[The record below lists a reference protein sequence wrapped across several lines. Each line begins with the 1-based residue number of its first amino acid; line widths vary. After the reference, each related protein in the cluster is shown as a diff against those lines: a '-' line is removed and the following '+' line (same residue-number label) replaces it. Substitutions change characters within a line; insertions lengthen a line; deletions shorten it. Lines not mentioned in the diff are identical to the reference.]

1 MAANIAP
8 AVQPRKPAAPTADDG
23 YWSSAKRP
31 LTILLFLLPL
41 IVAYEISLALL
52 LPDEG
57 GVHIHTVDAHKSLLR
72 FFAAFGIAPGGGLY
86 LGGLVIIVILFAWH
100 VLARDPW
107 RFRPATLA
115 LMSAEAVFLTV
126 PLLVLSHLVAAGPSA
141 AVAAAMA
148 GAGAGAGAGPPVF
161 ADLDVGSQMAIS
173 VGAGLY
179 EELLFRMILI
189 ALVHALLVDVGHA
202 PGWAGAAAG
211 VAVSAAAFTWY
222 HDLAGPDGSI
232 SGRKTLFYLL
242 AGGYLGL
249 VYTTRGFGLV
259 VAVHALY
266 DIVTVLLPDG
276 PD

>member
-1 MAANIAP
+1 MAANVAS
-8 AVQPRKPAAPTADDG
+8 AVQPRKPAAPLADDG

-41 IVAYEISLALL
+41 IVAYEVSLALL
-52 LPDEG
+52 LPDEA
-57 GVHIHTVDAHKSLLR
+57 GVHVHTVDAHKSLLQ
-72 FFAAFGIAPGGGLY
+72 FFAVFGIAPSGGLY
-86 LGGLVIIVILFAWH
+86 LGGLVIVVVLFAWH
-100 VLARDPW
+100 LLARDAW
-107 RFRPATLA
+107 RFQPATLA
-115 LMSAEAVFLTV
+115 IMAAEAVFLTV
-126 PLLVLSHLVAAGPSA
+126 PLLVLSHLVAADPSP
-141 AVAAAMA
+141 AVAAAV
-148 GAGAGAGAGPPVF
+148 AGAGAGAGPPAF

-202 PGWAGAAAG
+202 PDWAGAAAG

-222 HDLAGPDGSI
+222 HDLAGPDGTI
-232 SGRKTLFYLL
+232 SGRKALFYLL

-249 VYTTRGFGLV
+249 VYTIRGFGLV

-266 DIVTVLLPDG
+266 DVVTVLLPEA